1 MSTFHSR
8 TASPHPFGFRISDF
22 LLVLFS
28 ALLLSQ
34 CAPSATAHPDEPA
47 IREFLNRYFSTWSAQ
62 DMDGYGACFGEQARI
77 TYVEKGGASRSQG
90 LTDFLHGQKLGH
102 AQSPVKM
109 IEVPLDMK
117 ISGDTRVAQAAVKW
131 QLTKG
136 AEIVTGMDYFTL
148 VKTPQGW
155 KIAALVFFND

>member
-1 MSTFHSR
+1 MASR
-8 TASPHPFGFRISDF
+8 LKFGFRVSGF
-22 LLVLFS
+22 LAALFL

-34 CAPSATAHPDEPA
+34 CGPSQPAAHPDEPA
-47 IREFLNRYFSTWSAQ
+47 VSEFLNRYFSTWSAQ
-62 DMDGYGACFGEQARI
+62 DMEGYGASFGEQARI
-77 TYVEKGGASRSQG
+77 SYVEKGGSVRSQG

-109 IEVPLDMK
+109 IEVPLNMK
-117 ISGDTRVAQAAVKW
+117 ITGDTRVAQAAVKW

-155 KIAALVFFND
+155 KIVALVFFND